1 MDYHRC
7 KAARPGDGH
16 FLRLR
21 RPGAA
26 AHVAYELV
34 SAGVE
39 EDLRD
44 AVAER
49 ETERDIGLTGHVGH
63 LLDRDSGYVGEHQE
77 PVALRPAAVDVTE
90 VHVGHRSEERP
101 VGK

>member
-7 KAARPGDGH
+7 NAARPGDGH
-16 FLRLR
+16 FLRDHRLD
-21 RPGAA
+21 AA

-49 ETERDIGLTGHVGH
+49 EAERDVGLTGHVGH
-63 LLDRDSGYVGEHQE
+63 LLDRDPGYVGEHQE

-90 VHVGHRSEERP
+90 VRVGNR
-101 VGK
+101 VDGV